1 MAVKKY
7 KFLARTSHW
16 IIGDVKNLDEEVAK
30 AYWDEYIVETNEPL
44 TEGEEEGDEGNK
56 ELTIKELKA
65 LAEEKWIEIPKEI
78 KKQKEIADFLKVE
91 IEKLE
96 EEEGDEGNN
105 K

>member
-1 MAVKKY
+1 MATKKY

-16 IIGDVKNLDEEVAK
+16 SIGDVKNLDEEVAR
-30 AYWDEYIVETNEPL
+30 AYWEEYLIETDETL
-44 TEGEEEGDEGNK
+44 TEGEEEVDVGNR

-96 EEEGDEGNN
+96 EEEGDEGN